1 VVFMNY
7 VCFYELLTLM
17 YFYIYRQ
24 FCVLTNSFKLKFCMG
39 YISNN
44 MFQKLI
50 PQNLRSSRYI
60 KLDWNW
66 ILVFSSLKWGLR
78 YWLLGNVD
86 GLRGFLMFSR
96 HAKTWKVR
104 IMNEYVTCMSP
115 CFQFYCH
122 LYIFRY
128 RNPSYYK
135 IIHKHKY
142 KNIH

>member
-1 VVFMNY
+1 MNY

-60 KLDWNW
+60 KLD
-66 ILVFSSLKWGLR
+66 
-78 YWLLGNVD
+78 
-86 GLRGFLMFSR
+86 
-96 HAKTWKVR
+96 
-104 IMNEYVTCMSP
+104 
-115 CFQFYCH
+115 
-122 LYIFRY
+122 
-128 RNPSYYK
+128 
-135 IIHKHKY
+135 
-142 KNIH
+142 